1 MIRPALTEILLFA
14 APFAAYALF
23 LVATRAGVLD
33 PNSWNWRVV
42 AALTAVA
49 ILLSVGGLAMLRQ
62 RNLHPAGSSY
72 VPPHME
78 NGKVVPGH
86 FK

>member
-1 MIRPALTEILLFA
+1 MIRPVLTEVLLFL

-23 LVATRAGVLD
+23 LVATRNGVLTASAW
-33 PNSWNWRVV
+33 NSR
-42 AALTAVA
+42 ALGILTA
-49 ILLSVGGLAMLRQ
+49 IGLLLLIGSFIFLAEYSGQ
-62 RNLHPAGSSY
+62 PARSKY

-78 NGKVVPGH
+78 NGKLIPGQ